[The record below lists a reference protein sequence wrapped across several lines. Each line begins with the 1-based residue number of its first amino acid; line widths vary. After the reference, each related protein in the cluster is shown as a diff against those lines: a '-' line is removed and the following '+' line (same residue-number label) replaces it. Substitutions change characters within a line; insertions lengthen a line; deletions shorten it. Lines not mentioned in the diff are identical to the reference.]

1 MKGTFIKKGKIFII
15 KLTQFLKENS
25 TMHKA
30 KNHLLCLQQIPRK
43 KEYILQKSKV
53 KVHQEAISM

>member
-1 MKGTFIKKGKIFII
+1 MKGALKKRENLYI
-15 KLTQFLKENS
+15 KLTQFLKEVS

-30 KNHLLCLQQIPRK
+30 KNHILCLQQIPTE

>member
-1 MKGTFIKKGKIFII
+1 
-15 KLTQFLKENS
+15 
-25 TMHKA
+25 MHKA
-30 KNHLLCLQQIPRK
+30 KNHILCLQQIPTK

>member
-1 MKGTFIKKGKIFII
+1 M
-15 KLTQFLKENS
+15 L
-25 TMHKA
+25 KA
-30 KNHLLCLQQIPRK
+30 KNHLLCLQPIPMK